1 MTTKP
6 FVLAL
11 LLAFAFGVG
20 AKEDEKPLR
29 PDEWPTTVQATVDH
43 LLETMPESAKK
54 ELAAMPEK
62 DLPLTHFGIGLYIR
76 NHYGLWRG
84 NKELVRDAC
93 GAPVCHPDDAS
104 GKIVEAL
111 WKRLR
116 TEG

>member
-1 MTTKP
+1 MTIKNLLLT
-6 FVLAL
+6 VLLAL
-11 LLAFAFGVG
+11 AFG
-20 AKEDEKPLR
+20 ARAEEEAPLG
-29 PDEWPTTVQATVDH
+29 PEEWPTTVEATVED
-43 LLETMPESAKK
+43 LLKHMPESARK
-54 ELAAMPEK
+54 ELAAMSEK

-93 GAPVCHPDDAS
+93 GEPVCHPDDAS

-116 TEG
+116 AEG